1 MNLRLYHYWRSSS
14 SWRVRWA
21 LELKRLE
28 CELVAVNL
36 LEGEQGT
43 SQHRARNP
51 FGSVPVLEFPEYRE
65 GSKETPHRYLGESMA
80 ILHWL
85 ETVQP
90 TPALLPSG
98 AVEKARVIQLA
109 ELINAG
115 VQPIQ
120 NLKVLQRVSPD
131 PEARKIWA
139 KEWIT
144 NGLTA
149 YEALVTETAGRFS
162 YGDQIT
168 WADLFLIPQ
177 VYNALRYE
185 VSLESF
191 PTIARI
197 HSAASQTPEC
207 LASAPDRYEPKSR

>member
-1 MNLRLYHYWRSSS
+1 MKLRLYHYWRSSS
-14 SWRVRWA
+14 SWRIRWA

-36 LEGEQGT
+36 LDGEQG
-43 SQHRARNP
+43 SAEHRARNP
-51 FGSVPVLEFPEYRE
+51 YGSVPVLEFPEHRA

-85 ETVQP
+85 ESVQP
-90 TPALLPSG
+90 SPALLPSPPL
-98 AVEKARVIQLA
+98 ERARVIQLA

-115 VQPIQ
+115 IQPIQ
-120 NLKVLQRVSPD
+120 NLKVLQRVSSDPD
-131 PEARKIWA
+131 ARKAWA
-139 KEWIT
+139 KEWIQ
-144 NGLTA
+144 NGLAA
-149 YEALVTETAGRFS
+149 YEALVSESAGKFS
-162 YGDQIT
+162 YGDQVT

-177 VYNALRYE
+177 IYNADRYE

-197 HSAASQTPEC
+197 HQTASQTPEC
-207 LASAPDRYEPKSR
+207 LASAPDQYQPS